1 MPSSAHHHYRSAPA
15 HLLLVSATTAA
26 DAFFAAF
33 PTQLA
38 SCPGVQQ
45 RQRPR
50 HAYPAT
56 PPPTA
61 TARGDDYIAAGS
73 EEDAGE
79 DAGEEL
85 RDCVIVGAG
94 VAGLAAAADLERA
107 GSDFVLLEAGVSRA
121 WRGTQR

>member
-15 HLLLVSATTAA
+15 HVLLVSATTAA

-79 DAGEEL
+79 EL